1 MFSFYYY
8 ITQKP
13 YTYMYIQFRRKD
25 ENKKKICIMLS
36 GNTQYALRQ
45 LASQEK
51 SIIHTKKE

>member
-1 MFSFYYY
+1 
-8 ITQKP
+8 
-13 YTYMYIQFRRKD
+13 MYIQFRRKD